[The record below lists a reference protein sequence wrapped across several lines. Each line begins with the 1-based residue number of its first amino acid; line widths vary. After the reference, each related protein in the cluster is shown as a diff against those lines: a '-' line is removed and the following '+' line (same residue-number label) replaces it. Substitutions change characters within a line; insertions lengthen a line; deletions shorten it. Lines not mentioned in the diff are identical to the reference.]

1 MHKNCG
7 FLCNFCV
14 RTENNRY
21 KWRKPTNQPL
31 THIKNKDKTRVQK
44 PYDTPLDDE
53 IQYQNIKEK
62 RSIGA
67 KYGTQKEEKSLMT
80 RVELNRQPQPQPKE
94 MDAIFPGVIAFQLGS

>member
-1 MHKNCG
+1 MTKY
-7 FLCNFCV
+7 
-14 RTENNRY
+14 RE
-21 KWRKPTNQPL
+21 
-31 THIKNKDKTRVQK
+31 
-44 PYDTPLDDE
+44 
-53 IQYQNIKEK
+53 YQNIKEK